1 MAFDIWLLF
10 LTAAV
15 GIAFVPGPNSLLAL
29 THGALYGHKRTLYT
43 ICGGVIGLVV
53 LALASMAG
61 IGAILAASAH
71 ALTFMR
77 WIGGAYLIWLGF
89 QLWRSPGLQLEHNQT
104 VQVKR
109 GRSMFS
115 QGLLAALTNPKAM
128 LFFAAF
134 LPQFLRSDQPL
145 LPQFVIMALTI
156 AVVELSVEYMVAVV
170 AFKIRPWLARSGK
183 GFNRTCGGIFA
194 LIGAALPL
202 SR

>member
-1 MAFDIWLLF
+1 MAFETWLLF

-29 THGALYGHKRTLYT
+29 THGALYGHKRALFT
-43 ICGGVIGLVV
+43 IGGGVIGLVA

-71 ALTFMR
+71 ALTVMR
-77 WIGGAYLIWLGF
+77 WVGGAYLIWLGY
-89 QLWRSPGLQLEHNQT
+89 QLWRSPGLELGQT
-104 VQVKR
+104 TAVQVKR
-109 GRSMFS
+109 GHSMFS

-134 LPQFLRSDQPL
+134 LPQFLRADEPL
-145 LPQFVIMALTI
+145 LPQFAIMAMTI
-156 AVVELSVEYMVAVV
+156 AVVELVVEYMVAVV

-194 LIGAALPL
+194 LIGAVLPL